1 MPLIAVTLMVFIGT
15 ALLLF
20 LIMYLFVPKKTVV
33 ESRLESFAHEME
45 GAAYIEHPP
54 SGLTRFLSSLG
65 GQVPLNPREYG
76 KYMKDLVAAGY
87 RGEMLPIFMGV
98 KLILLIALPVAY
110 IMFYGLPAGEER
122 LGMLVTALALGI
134 LGFLAPTYW
143 LRTVIRKRQLTIFH
157 DLPDVLD
164 LMTVCVEAGLSM
176 DAAILRIA
184 SDKQFRDSPLAKE
197 LRLMTQEVRAGKPR
211 EDALRDLGER
221 TLLDDL
227 KSFVA
232 MLIQTEK
239 LGTSLADALRIH
251 SDTLRTIRRQ
261 KAEEAAAK
269 TSVKLLFPLVFL
281 IMPALFVVML
291 MPALL
296 RLTRVLGEI

>member
-1 MPLIAVTLMVFIGT
+1 MSLIVITSLIFLGT

-20 LIMYLFVPKKTVV
+20 VIMLAFVPRKTVV
-33 ESRLESFAHEME
+33 EERLEGFAQDT
-45 GAAYIEHPP
+45 GAETYVERAP
-54 SGLTRFLSSLG
+54 SGFTRFLSSLG
-65 GQVPLNPREYG
+65 GSVPLNPRDFG
-76 KYMKDLVAAGY
+76 KYTKVLLAGGF
-87 RGEMLPIFMGV
+87 RGEMLPVFLGAKLLFMA
-98 KLILLIALPVAY
+98 ALPAIY
-110 IMFYGLPAGEER
+110 LIFYGLPTGQER
-122 LGMLVTALALGI
+122 ANLVIASAAFAI
-134 LGFLAPTYW
+134 LGFLIPSFW
-143 LRTVIRKRQLTIFH
+143 LSRRVKNRQLKIFY

-184 SDKQFRDSPLAKE
+184 SDKQFRESPLAKE

-211 EDALRDLGER
+211 EDALRDLGDR
-221 TLLDDL
+221 TMLDDV

-239 LGTSLADALRIH
+239 LGTSLAESLRIH
-251 SDTLRTIRRQ
+251 SDSLRTIRRQ

-269 TSVKLLFPLVFL
+269 TAIKLLFPLVFL

-296 RLTRVLGEI
+296 RLVRVFGEL